1 MRITRRE
8 MSFLDRHLETRMDHR
23 HLEANPR
30 VRYGF
35 YLRPTYEMSRAQ
47 AEIHDLLRRQF
58 GLEVGGKFMPHATV
72 MSFFRSDASIEE
84 IKSALDDSLAGRSMF
99 AVTNSGPMP
108 HKRSGVSLDIHHDD
122 DGTPN
127 VALQAVHNAVYKAIV
142 PLVHPACEF
151 AFNGWAGEH
160 FRAHLTL
167 AMADIPDFLF
177 DEVLGFIRSAE
188 PIGPRRFL
196 AEYFTLYAFQSD
208 DWGGAWWE
216 TMAWQVLGSWRL
228 GA

>member
-1 MRITRRE
+1 
-8 MSFLDRHLETRMDHR
+8 MDHR
-23 HLEANPR
+23 HLEENPR
-30 VRYGF
+30 VRFGF
-35 YLRPTYEMSRAQ
+35 YLRPPYAMSRAQ

-58 GLEVGGKFMPHATV
+58 GIEVGGKFMPHATI
-72 MSFFRSDASIEE
+72 MGFFRSDASIEK
-84 IKSALDDSLAGRSMF
+84 IKGAIDGAVAGHQPF
-99 AVTNSGPMP
+99 TVTNCGPKP
-108 HKRSGVSLDIHHDD
+108 HKRSGISLDVHHDE

-127 VALQAVHNAVYKAIV
+127 SRLQAIHESAYNAIV
-142 PLVHPACEF
+142 PLVHPDCEF

-177 DEVLGFIRSAE
+177 DEVLEFIESAE
-188 PIGPRRFL
+188 PIGPRQFP
-196 AEYFTLYAFQSD
+196 AEYFSLYAFQSD

-216 TMAWQVLGSWRL
+216 TVSWQPLHSWRL